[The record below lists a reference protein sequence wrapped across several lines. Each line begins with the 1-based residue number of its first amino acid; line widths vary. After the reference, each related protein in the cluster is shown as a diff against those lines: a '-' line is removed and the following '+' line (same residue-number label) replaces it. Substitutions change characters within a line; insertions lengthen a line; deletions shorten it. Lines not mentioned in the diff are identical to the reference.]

1 MALTI
6 TLKRSSSEHKRPQ
19 PGALSFGEVAV
30 NDADLYPGV
39 FFKNASGTS
48 LVKVGPVQVS
58 STAPNQ
64 TPPLGGFSGNSLG
77 ETWYDTRDN
86 TFKVYTGGGWAQS
99 QFTPSPVS
107 FPLQGLVNPIC
118 SWSMRQ
124 VNTNPSSYNVGAFVA
139 SQYSESLQILPPFTN
154 PLRTN
159 DYLLAIDAGST
170 STSMTKW
177 FSQSEDLRTLA
188 GQGGIFDTSGNVAGQ
203 GPATVGLSYG
213 PQFTTLSNSP
223 FRTLRTPDF
232 IGFGAAFWCI
242 VQFGG
247 WNAVSDGYLL
257 EFTGAAFLPTNG
269 SVHVKREAATN
280 SVKFYRNNAIGN
292 TALTDALVMNSGLG
306 AKNTLLIHDPG
317 NGVDPVKAWLNGTTD
332 SGFVNLGGNY
342 TIGNITIG
350 GPATVDNAKNWGV
363 NNPIITVAYWVG
375 SRFDSPTWGNLVA
388 AAQQLDAQI

>member
-1 MALTI
+1 
-6 TLKRSSSEHKRPQ
+6 
-19 PGALSFGEVAV
+19 
-30 NDADLYPGV
+30 
-39 FFKNASGTS
+39 
-48 LVKVGPVQVS
+48 
-58 STAPNQ
+58 
-64 TPPLGGFSGNSLG
+64 
-77 ETWYDTRDN
+77 
-86 TFKVYTGGGWAQS
+86 
-99 QFTPSPVS
+99 
-107 FPLQGLVNPIC
+107 
-118 SWSMRQ
+118 MRQ

-139 SQYSESLQILPPFTN
+139 SQYSESLQILPPFTD
-154 PLRTN
+154 PLKTN

-188 GQGGIFDTSGNVAGQ
+188 GQAGIFDVSGNVAGQ
-203 GPATVGLSYG
+203 GPVGVGLSYG
-213 PQFTTLSNSP
+213 PQFTTLLNSP

-232 IGFGAAFWCI
+232 IGFGSAFWCI
-242 VQFGG
+242 VQFGA

-269 SVHVKREAATN
+269 SVHIKREAATN
-280 SVKFYRNNAIGN
+280 TVKFYRNNAIGN
-292 TALTDALVMNSGLG
+292 TALTDALTMNSGLG

-350 GPATVDNAKNWGV
+350 GPATMDNAKNWGV

-375 SRFDSPTWGNLVA
+375 NRFNSPTWANLVT
-388 AAQQLDAQI
+388 AAQQLDAQT

>member
-1 MALTI
+1 
-6 TLKRSSSEHKRPQ
+6 
-19 PGALSFGEVAV
+19 
-30 NDADLYPGV
+30 
-39 FFKNASGTS
+39 
-48 LVKVGPVQVS
+48 
-58 STAPNQ
+58 
-64 TPPLGGFSGNSLG
+64 
-77 ETWYDTRDN
+77 
-86 TFKVYTGGGWAQS
+86 
-99 QFTPSPVS
+99 
-107 FPLQGLVNPIC
+107 
-118 SWSMRQ
+118 MRQ

-154 PLRTN
+154 PIRTN

-188 GQGGIFDTSGNVAGQ
+188 GQAGIFDLSGNVAGQ
-203 GPATVGLSYG
+203 GPVGVGLSYG
-213 PQFTTLSNSP
+213 PQFTTLLNSP
-223 FRTLRTPDF
+223 FRTLRAPDF
-232 IGFGAAFWCI
+232 IGFGSAFWCI
-242 VQFGG
+242 VQFGA

-269 SVHVKREAATN
+269 SVHIKREAATN
-280 SVKFYRNNAIGN
+280 TVKFYRSNAIGN
-292 TALTDALVMNSGLG
+292 TALTDALTMNSGLG

-375 SRFDSPTWGNLVA
+375 SRFNSPTWANLVT
-388 AAQQLDAQI
+388 AAQQLDAQT